1 MPMPKLFKTH
11 DVFISYVVEDREV
24 VELLYYRLKAEG
36 LDPWYARHELPAG
49 GDIHQAI
56 VDGLKKSRKGISI
69 ISPDYTS
76 KWAWSELFTLMD
88 RGFVPVIHRMTLEQA
103 IELNPR
109 LSIYKCLETSRTM
122 DYVVDE
128 ITRAIKPAPWWYRVL
143 ARWWK
148 HLLAAAIVMTIMIT
162 SSFLYMSAI
171 PPSQVIETTIRQHV
185 MDVQTKANGELQD
198 DLLKNG
204 CTITPFEDIN
214 AEQSSFYSL
223 FLKKPFQGTIAFDNG
238 ISIIRSLDSLIN
250 KGVFTKGSQA
260 EPPFELKH
268 YRSYLAPDKD
278 PKTMRYAFMNMQP
291 VHYKVLDRSGENETC
306 EVRVKYTNNIRYASV
321 NLVYNDSNK
330 LVLRSIQ
337 LIGLHPVETIVF
349 TNEDEEWVLQQMR

>member
-24 VELLYYRLKAEG
+24 VKELYYRLKAEG
-36 LDPWYARHELPAG
+36 LNPWWSNLELKVIT
-49 GDIHQAI
+49 DIQVMI
-56 VDGLKKSRKGISI
+56 EEGLSCSKTGIAL
-69 ISPDYTS
+69 ISPDYTGR
-76 KWAWSELFTLMD
+76 WAWGELFVLMKS
-88 RGFVPVIHRMTLEQA
+88 GFIPVIHRMTYEEA
-103 IELNPR
+103 IRLDSR
-109 LSIYKCLETSRTM
+109 LSNYLCLETHKTM
-122 DYVVDE
+122 DYVIKE
-128 ITRAIKPAPWWYRVL
+128 ITRVIKPAPWWYRVL

-148 HLLAAAIVMTIMIT
+148 HLLAAAIVMTLMIT

-185 MDVQTKANGELQD
+185 MDVQTKANGELQN

-223 FLKKPFQGTIAFDNG
+223 FLKKPFQGTITFDNG
-238 ISIIRSLDSLIN
+238 ITIIKSLDSLMN

-260 EPPFELKH
+260 EPPFELKD

-278 PKTMRYAFMNMQP
+278 PKTMHYAFMNMQP
-291 VHYKVLDRSGENETC
+291 VHYKVLDRSRENETC

-349 TNEDEEWVLQQMR
+349 TSEDEEWVMKQMR